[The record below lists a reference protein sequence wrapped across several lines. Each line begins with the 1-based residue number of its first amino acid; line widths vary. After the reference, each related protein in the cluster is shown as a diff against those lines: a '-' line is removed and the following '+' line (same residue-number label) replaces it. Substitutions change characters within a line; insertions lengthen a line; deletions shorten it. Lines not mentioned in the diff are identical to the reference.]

1 MARPTLARCVIWLA
15 RALAKYC
22 NKSLLRGA
30 ISNLQCSPYG
40 LYGCVSRFDLA
51 PLATTS
57 AAIFGLLLLS
67 TAAAAQELP
76 DLTYKLTALNPRP
89 PAQNFTLQDL
99 DGKTQS
105 LASYKGKVVLVNFW
119 ATWCPPCRR
128 EMPSMERLYQKL
140 KGEPFM
146 VLAPDQY
153 ESFDIVFSFT
163 GQLDPAPTFPIL
175 LDPGSVASKAWG
187 VKGLPSS
194 YIVDKQGRIAYRAI
208 GGREFDHPE
217 IEKTIR
223 DLLQE

>member
-1 MARPTLARCVIWLA
+1 MARPTPARCAIWLA
-15 RALAKYC
+15 RSLAKYC
-22 NKSLLRGA
+22 NISLLRGA
-30 ISNLQCSPYG
+30 ISNLRCSPYNS
-40 LYGCVSRFDLA
+40 YGRASRFGLA

-67 TAAAAQELP
+67 AVVAAQELP
-76 DLTYKLTALNPRP
+76 DLTHKLTALNPRP
-89 PAQNFTLQDL
+89 PAPDIALQDL
-99 DGKTQS
+99 DGKSQR
-105 LASYKGKVVLVNFW
+105 LADYKGRVVLVNFW

-140 KGEPFM
+140 KNEPFM

-153 ESFDIVFSFT
+153 EGFDIVFSFT
-163 GQLDPAPTFPIL
+163 GQLDPAPTFPIM
-175 LDPGSVASKAWG
+175 LDPASTTSKAWG

-194 YIVDKQGRIAYRAI
+194 YLVDKQGRIAYRAI

-223 DLLQE
+223 ALIAE